1 MQDPMINNPMI
12 LYIKPQTSKPIVSPT
27 TNSQIIMFMI
37 IPLVI
42 VLQIFPFLK
51 NDMMLIN
58 PAINNRGML
67 AYITTKPIL
76 CVRPLLYI
84 QALCTQNRS
93 YPTLMDRN
101 NASNVPIMRKLPI
114 IALRNFLV
122 TIFTSIIKG
131 FPLSVPDLRKFHL
144 LQGAVYYSLFS
155 YSHI

>member
-27 TNSQIIMFMI
+27 TNSQIIMFMM

-58 PAINNRGML
+58 PAINNSGML

-93 YPTLMDRN
+93 YPTLIVRY
-101 NASNVPIMRKLPI
+101 NANKVPMIKNEPI
-114 IALRNFLV
+114 IAL
-122 TIFTSIIKG
+122 
-131 FPLSVPDLRKFHL
+131 
-144 LQGAVYYSLFS
+144 
-155 YSHI
+155 